1 MGYPGIPFSQFPE
14 IYQDPD
20 ESTCVPVCVKNV
32 LEAMREWVTG
42 IPNISIAKIGEYI
55 GTDIDGT
62 PVYRNIENINQV
74 LASSIP
80 QIKFETDLGNIRW
93 RTIIN
98 DIHVANPLHTPVIAV
113 IGQYDTQNLGWMV
126 HSVVI
131 LYAANDYTYYWDPIY
146 GGISEPTNSLFR
158 KWDQMSRFCVRLKH
172 VPRTQRLLEEYSK
185 GKQGE
190 KIE

>member
-1 MGYPGIPFSQFPE
+1 MGDPGIPFSQFPE

-20 ESTCVPVCVKNV
+20 ENTCVPVCIKNV
-32 LEAMREWVTG
+32 LETMKEWVEG
-42 IPNISIAKIGEYI
+42 IPNISVAKIGEYI

-62 PVYRNIENINQV
+62 PVYRNIENINKI
-74 LASSIP
+74 LASTIP

-93 RTIIN
+93 KTIIN
-98 DIHVANPLHTPVIAV
+98 DIHVANPLNTPVIAV

-131 LYAANDYTYYWDPIY
+131 LYATNDYTYYWDPIY
-146 GGISEPTNSLFR
+146 GGISEPTNLFFR
-158 KWDQMSRFCVRLKH
+158 KWDQLSRFCVRLKH

-185 GKQGE
+185 EKQGD